1 MTASLARQASRWL
14 TTRRVRVHGLLVA
27 VCLWSVYVWDIATPG
42 LRDHNGLLKGTDFL
56 YFYIIGYIARV
67 GHGSDLYDMNAQ
79 AALAHKLVP
88 ESAGIFYLPLYG
100 PQVSLFF
107 APFARLPYA
116 CALTIW
122 LLLNIFIYGLCCY
135 AIWRTCA
142 HLRSEASTVLL
153 LAIACPAL
161 FHLIAWGQT
170 SALAL
175 ACLTLA
181 FLALRSD
188 RRFLAG
194 LAIGLLIFKPQLG
207 LVAASLFL
215 FAREWKIVLGAL
227 LASLG
232 ELATGW
238 LYYGTPVMRDY
249 AHHLLHVREV
259 LPLLEPKPYQM
270 HSLRTFWSLLVPWPG
285 LAFALYLIT
294 VVIALVLTLRLWRTT
309 APLSLRYSGLLLA
322 TVLVAPHLTI
332 YDLVI
337 VAPAFLLLAD
347 WVVGNPENRLSDE
360 LKILLYLSYT
370 VPLLG
375 PIARWTHVQLSVI
388 ALTAVLWLAWQLAQK
403 NSTCRT
409 ET

>member
-1 MTASLARQASRWL
+1 MTTSLARQASRWL
-14 TTRRVRVHGLLVA
+14 TTRRLRVHGLLLA
-27 VCLWSVYVWDIATPG
+27 VSLWSVYVWDVTAPG
-42 LRDHNGLLKGTDFL
+42 LRDRNGLLKGTDFL
-56 YFYIIGYIARV
+56 YFYTIGYIARV
-67 GHGSDLYDMNAQ
+67 GHGSDLYDMNTQ

-122 LLLNIFIYGLCCY
+122 LLINIFIYGLCCY
-135 AIWRTCA
+135 AISRTCA

-153 LAIACPAL
+153 LAIAYPAL

-175 ACLTLA
+175 ACFTLA
-181 FLALRSD
+181 FLALHSD

-194 LAIGLLIFKPQLG
+194 LAIGMLIFKPQLG

-249 AHHLLHVREV
+249 AHHLLHVGGV
-259 LPLLEPKPYQM
+259 LPLLEPKPYQT
-270 HSLRTFWSLLVPWPG
+270 HSLRAFWSLLVPWPG

-294 VVIALVLTLRLWRTT
+294 VVIALVLTLRLWRTA

-347 WVVGNPENRLSDE
+347 WVIGNPENRLNDE
-360 LKILLYLSYT
+360 VKILLYLCYT
-370 VPLLG
+370 LTLLG

-388 ALTAVLWLAWQLAQK
+388 ALSALLWLAWQLAQK